1 MSVGLVSAFLLV
13 QMGQDIRQWA
23 APMEIWLPS
32 GTPTPSGVWV
42 SLLPSVTPT
51 PTPYGVGSECDGF
64 AKEGQTYCAGTNL
77 GDCRRCVKSGDGILR
92 GAEEKNDDACAGLW
106 CGPGKNSDYSKYHDP
121 SQHKCGENNQGQ
133 GGSVPVGGFA
143 CKGGGVNDCVEC
155 IWSQNRAIFVSASD
169 GEKTN
174 CRARG
179 YMCGP
184 TPAPTQP
191 AEPTP
196 TTVGGVGGIDTL
208 IIQQCKK
215 YGDVW
220 CDLSTNTENVC
231 QYSNGVLTGIKART
245 CQNRCSAD
253 GLSCDG
259 LKVEYQAD
267 VDLACKT
274 TGVNGRYWCEDH
286 ILRSC
291 GVDVWGKKSIVNEQ
305 FDSPT
310 KCFQEAEKS
319 NAKYNPT
326 LTPTSILTS
335 TPVPTQTLLAQ
346 PSVTPQPVPA
356 FRLLASCDEMCNAEE
371 KCFCPTECS
380 LKKSEIITG
389 PSDCGGYP
397 PNAIIPLLNCTDRCG
412 YVAQCSCPAN
422 CVKPEGTIINGGNH
436 DCDGPLT
443 STNSPASPAPTT
455 IAQATAA
462 PTSAS
467 TPTLP
472 APTNS
477 SNQSNDDLLRS
488 CFEKCDGFSQCQ
500 CPDGCKKTGDISEGN
515 NCNGNRNFAD
525 PKEDYYE
532 YHNRCDK
539 QCETGSQCYCPHEC
553 ALNVIYPGDERSDC
567 SGTKPATSAS
577 QNLAA
582 TLAPLVKAF
591 QPKTIFSLIQTGWMR
606 LFGR

>member
-412 YVAQCSCPAN
+412 YVAQCSCPA
-422 CVKPEGTIINGGNH
+422 IH
-436 DCDGPLT
+436 
-443 STNSPASPAPTT
+443 
-455 IAQATAA
+455 QM
-462 PTSAS
+462 
-467 TPTLP
+467 
-472 APTNS
+472 
-477 SNQSNDDLLRS
+477 Q
-488 CFEKCDGFSQCQ
+488 
-500 CPDGCKKTGDISEGN
+500 
-515 NCNGNRNFAD
+515 
-525 PKEDYYE
+525 
-532 YHNRCDK
+532 
-539 QCETGSQCYCPHEC
+539 
-553 ALNVIYPGDERSDC
+553 
-567 SGTKPATSAS
+567 
-577 QNLAA
+577 
-582 TLAPLVKAF
+582 
-591 QPKTIFSLIQTGWMR
+591 
-606 LFGR
+606 LFHY